1 MTPSLQIIS
10 ESHEAEVD
18 RNIWKISLL
27 GFLGIMGSF
36 AAFSGFLRLIS
47 GLDNVYFWP
56 TVLAFTF
63 FLIIAILQV
72 FLIKGLGKLSLIA
85 FLEVVAVLAVF
96 PDKIYPVP
104 SIPLLIGA
112 FVAFIF
118 IIEAMKHGRNFVLNG
133 IKLHFFETTRVFL
146 PKIVTGL
153 LIFLSVV
160 LYLNYFEWGKF
171 TEVMGRRLVAG
182 TITASEP
189 VARVIVPGI
198 SLDGTVRN
206 LLRSLAAEKLS
217 RTKLKVPGVRAESP
231 ETDFR
236 SLPKQDQDKFINQ
249 ATDQLLEVLKKQFVN
264 LNPVQGTADFA
275 YDVAVKYL
283 NSFDGSSWILPLAVS
298 LIFFFTVKSIFF
310 ILYWF
315 VVLLAFIIFKT
326 LVVFG
331 FAYFNLETRSRE
343 FTLLS

>member
-1 MTPSLQIIS
+1 MTPSLQITS

-18 RNIWKISLL
+18 RSVWKILLL
-27 GFLGIMGSF
+27 GFLGIVGSF
-36 AAFSGFLRLIS
+36 ATFSGFLRLIS

-56 TVLAFTF
+56 TVLAFAF
-63 FLIIAILQV
+63 FLIVVILQV
-72 FLIKGLGKLSLIA
+72 FFIKGLGKLSLIA
-85 FLEVVAVLAVF
+85 FLEVAAALAVF
-96 PDKIYPVP
+96 PDKVYPETSV
-104 SIPLLIGA
+104 PLLIGA
-112 FVAFIF
+112 FVAFVF
-118 IIEAMKHGRNFVLNG
+118 IVEAMKHGRNFVLNG

-146 PKIVTGL
+146 PKIVTGF

-171 TEVMGRRLVAG
+171 TEAMGRRLVSG

-198 SLDGTVRN
+198 SLNGTVRN

-217 RTKLKVPGVRAESP
+217 RTKLEIPGVSAGSP

-236 SLPKQDQDKFINQ
+236 SLPQKDQNKFIDQ
-249 ATDQLLEVLKKQFVN
+249 ATDQLLEVLKKQFVD

-275 YDVAVKYL
+275 YDIVAKYF
-283 NSFDGSSWILPLAVS
+283 NSFNSSSWILPLAVS
-298 LIFFFTVKSIFF
+298 FIFFFTVKSAFF
-310 ILYWF
+310 LLYWF
-315 VVLLAFIIFKT
+315 VALLAFIIFKI